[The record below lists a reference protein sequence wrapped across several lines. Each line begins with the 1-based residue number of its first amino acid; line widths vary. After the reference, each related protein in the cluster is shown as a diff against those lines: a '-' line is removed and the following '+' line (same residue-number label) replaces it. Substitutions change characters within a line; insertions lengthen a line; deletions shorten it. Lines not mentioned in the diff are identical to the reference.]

1 MATPLVLRVVESK
14 ALTYR
19 RVWKASVFSYF
30 LSPVL
35 FLVAMGFG
43 LGSLVDRGDGSAT
56 IEAASYVAFLAPGL
70 MVASAM
76 QAGTGEGSFPVMAGM
91 KWIKTYHAA
100 LATPIGARGLV
111 GGHFAWIGIKM
122 AIIAIVFGAVATVL
136 GAMSVIDVLAV
147 TPVAILTGLAMA
159 APMTAFT
166 ATRETTEGL
175 TAVFRFLVT
184 PMFLFSGT
192 FFPID
197 VLPGWLQPLAYITPL
212 WHAVEIARRFA
223 LGWESALP
231 IWQHSAYLMVL
242 FAVGAGLSTRFF
254 TRKLLP

>member
-1 MATPLVLRVVESK
+1 MATPLAMRVIESK

-19 RVWKASVFSYF
+19 RVWRASVFSYF

-56 IEAASYVAFLAPGL
+56 IQAASYVAFLAPGL
-70 MVASAM
+70 MVANAM
-76 QAGTGEGSFPVMAGM
+76 QSGTGEGSFPVMAGM
-91 KWIKTYHAA
+91 KWIKTYHAT
-100 LATPIGARGLV
+100 LATPIGSPGLV
-111 GGHFAWIGIKM
+111 AGHFAWIGIKM
-122 AIIAIVFGAVATVL
+122 ALVALVFGLVATVL
-136 GAMSVIDVLAV
+136 GAMSVLDALAV
-147 TPVAILTGLAMA
+147 TPVAILVGLAMA

-166 ATRETTEGL
+166 ATRDTTEGL

-197 VLPGWLQPLAYITPL
+197 VLPGWMQPVAYVTPL
-212 WHAVEIARRFA
+212 WHAVEMARRFS
-223 LGWESALP
+223 LDWESTLP
-231 IWQHSAYLMVL
+231 LWQHAGYLLVL
-242 FAVGAGLSTRFF
+242 FAVGAFLSLRYF
-254 TRKLLP
+254 TQKLLP